1 MMDEDKL
8 FTVALGLVPPWLV
21 DHVTFTVEEK
31 RLDLH
36 INFPK
41 GSRLACP
48 ECGQEC
54 PVHDTVEQKWRHM
67 DFFQHETYLHAR
79 APRVKCPEH
88 GVRKV
93 EVPWARPGSH
103 FTLLFEGLLMTL
115 IKHMPVKTVADL
127 VGEHDTRLW
136 RVVEHYVN
144 EARAA
149 MDMSAVRNVGLDET
163 SNRRGHDYITLFVD
177 LEAQRLLF
185 ATPGKDAKTVEAF
198 ATDLAAHGGDPK
210 AIEEVSMD
218 LSPAFQKGA
227 AEHLPKAQITFDR
240 FHLTALVNV
249 AVDAVRR
256 AEVHEQ
262 PDLKKTRWIWLKN
275 TCNLKPKQQKQ
286 LDELK
291 DRNLKTAFAYQL
303 RLTFQQIFTLTDRHQ
318 GATLLKGWI
327 ELAKESAL
335 PPLVKVAY
343 TMQNHWDGIL
353 HWFESHLS
361 NGTLEGFNSLLQSAK
376 SRARGYRTHK
386 NFINM
391 AYLVLGKLDLKLP
404 T

>member
-1 MMDEDKL
+1 
-8 FTVALGLVPPWLV
+8 
-21 DHVTFTVEEK
+21 
-31 RLDLH
+31 
-36 INFPK
+36 
-41 GSRLACP
+41 
-48 ECGQEC
+48 
-54 PVHDTVEQKWRHM
+54 
-67 DFFQHETYLHAR
+67 
-79 APRVKCPEH
+79 
-88 GVRKV
+88 
-93 EVPWARPGSH
+93 
-103 FTLLFEGLLMTL
+103 MTL

-149 MDMSAVRNVGLDET
+149 LDMSVVRNVGLDET
-163 SNRRGHDYITLFVD
+163 SNRRGHDTITLFVD

-227 AEHLPKAQITFDR
+227 AELLPKAQITDR

-262 PDLKKTRWIWLKN
+262 PDLKKTRSIWLKN
-275 TCNLKPKQQKQ
+275 TSNLQPKQQKQ
-286 LDELK
+286 LDALQ

-303 RLTFQQIFTLTDRHQ
+303 RLIFQEIFTLTDRHQ
-318 GATLLKGWI
+318 GANLTERLDRVG
-327 ELAKESAL
+327 
-335 PPLVKVAY
+335 
-343 TMQNHWDGIL
+343 Q
-353 HWFESHLS
+353 
-361 NGTLEGFNSLLQSAK
+361 GFNSLLQSAK

-391 AYLVLGKLDLKLP
+391 AYLVLGKLDLKLA